1 MIDLEIFTL
10 LIWEK
15 QAEMNYPGWATV
27 INRGEDMKI
36 VSKSFW
42 RVVNYRYIADSTGSE
57 GASDELGRLFDTRLF
72 GQGIY
77 QVSILLTLF
86 PHRKEQSMP
95 DISPVNPVRMIS
107 TVILIIPLRLS
118 PPDFRVVFRLDR
130 DHRIETDGFA
140 KIETQIAFTSNFPL
154 WTIF

>member
-1 MIDLEIFTL
+1 MI
-10 LIWEK
+10 
-15 QAEMNYPGWATV
+15 P
-27 INRGEDMKI
+27 INKIEDMKI
-36 VSKSFW
+36 ISKHPW
-42 RVVNYRYIADSTGSE
+42 RAVNYRYIADSTGSE
-57 GASDELGRLFDTRLF
+57 GASDEVGRLFDTRLF

-107 TVILIIPLRLS
+107 TVILIIPLRLT

-140 KIETQIAFTSNFPL
+140 KIETQIAVTSNFPQL
-154 WTIF
+154 NTSAVTPLGACTQTGTVV